1 MNRCKWCNLKN
12 QKYIYYHDN
21 IWGKLNTSDEYLYK
35 MLILE
40 NFQAGLSWE
49 CILNKIDNFEV
60 AFDNFN
66 IDKIINYD
74 ENKVNNLLLN
84 KGIIRNKNKILA
96 SIKNSKIFSSF
107 MLPLEK

>member
-40 NFQAGLSWE
+40 SFQAGLSWE
-49 CILNKIDNFEV
+49 CILNKRENIRAAMDD
-60 AFDNFN
+60 FDYEK
-66 IDKIINYD
+66 IALYDDKKVFLSWYKEIHFFV
-74 ENKVNNLLLN
+74 NKTE
-84 KGIIRNKNKILA
+84 IERI
-96 SIKNSKIFSSF
+96 
-107 MLPLEK
+107 